1 MKKLFI
7 SMLAVAALASCSQ
20 EDVIVADK
28 GDLIGFNSF
37 VENSTRA
44 TDTTYGAEDG
54 QTPLEAFNLYGTVT
68 GTNGTINIYNG
79 CSVTGDVGAA
89 VWSCPVQQYWITD
102 AVYDFAAVVDATV
115 AQDGYKMPT
124 TLTTVANADMNFSD
138 MLYAQKL
145 DYKALASGNPTV
157 QFAFEHLLAKAM
169 FTVTSN
175 TEGGYYYSVKDIKV
189 NNFES
194 GVYTIAYTDT
204 DKDGKDDGAWVGNNK
219 TDISFGNVEKVT
231 KANTD
236 GMTCAKQKLLV
247 PTTDSFTVS
256 CTIELWNDNGDAE
269 DVKLGTEN
277 KTFPVAQDLVKGNSY
292 NFTLALTVGQP
303 IQFTV
308 TEQPDWNEDVNN
320 DDKVDANDNIK
331 LQ

>member
-7 SMLAVAALASCSQ
+7 SMLAVAALASCSKEQ
-20 EDVIVADK
+20 TIVADQ
-28 GDLIGFNSF
+28 GELIGFSTF

-44 TDTTYGAEDG
+44 TDTTYGAATG

-79 CSVTGDVGAA
+79 CPVAGEVGAA
-89 VWSCPVQQYWITD
+89 TWNCPVSQYWIKD

-115 AQDGYKMPT
+115 AQDQNSPYMPI
-124 TLTTVANADMNFSD
+124 TLTTIANADMNFSD

-145 DYKALASGNPTV
+145 DYTALASENPTV
-157 QFAFEHLLAKAM
+157 VFAFEHLLSKAM

-175 TEGGYYYSVKDIKV
+175 TQDGYYYSVKNINV

-194 GVYTIAYTDT
+194 GTYTIAYKDEDT
-204 DKDGKDDGAWVGNNK
+204 DGKDDGSWVGNAAK
-219 TDISFGNVEKVT
+219 SIPFGDVDKVT
-231 KANTD
+231 ASGAK
-236 GMTCAKQKLLV
+236 TCDTQKLLV
-247 PTTDSFTVS
+247 PTAAPFTVS

-277 KTFPVAQDLVKGNSY
+277 KTFNVTTPLVKGNSY
-292 NFTLALTVGQP
+292 NFTLALSVGQK
-303 IQFTV
+303 IEFTV
-308 TEQPDWNEDVNN
+308 TSDPSWNPAEGGSNVT
-320 DDKVDANDNIK
+320 

>member
-79 CSVTGDVGAA
+79 CSVTGDVGNA
-89 VWSCPVQQYWITD
+89 VWSCPVNQYWIKD
-102 AVYDFAAVVDATV
+102 AVYDFAAVVDANV
-115 AQDGYKMPT
+115 AQDQNSPYMPI
-124 TLTTVANADMNFSD
+124 TLTTVANADMNFAD

-145 DYKALASGNPTV
+145 DYKAKASGNPTV
-157 QFAFEHLLAKAM
+157 EFAFEHLLSKAM
-169 FTVTSN
+169 FTVTS
-175 TEGGYYYSVKDIKV
+175 TTQDGYYYSVKNIEV
-189 NNFES
+189 NNFQS
-194 GVYTIAYTDT
+194 GTYTIAYADT
-204 DKDGKDDGAWVGNNK
+204 NEDGKDDGSWEGNVAKN
-219 TDISFGNVEKVT
+219 ISFGDVDEVT
-231 KANTD
+231 AAS
-236 GMTCAKQKLLV
+236 GAMTCAKQKLLV
-247 PTTDSFTVS
+247 PTAAPFTVS
-256 CTIELWNDNGDAE
+256 CTIELWNDNGAAE
-269 DVKLGTEN
+269 DVKLGTED
-277 KTFPVAQDLVKGNSY
+277 KTFNVTTPLVKGNSY
-292 NFTLALTVGQP
+292 NFTLALSVGQK
-303 IQFTV
+303 IEFKV
-308 TEQPDWNEDVNN
+308 TSDPSWNPATGGSNVT
-320 DDKVDANDNIK
+320 